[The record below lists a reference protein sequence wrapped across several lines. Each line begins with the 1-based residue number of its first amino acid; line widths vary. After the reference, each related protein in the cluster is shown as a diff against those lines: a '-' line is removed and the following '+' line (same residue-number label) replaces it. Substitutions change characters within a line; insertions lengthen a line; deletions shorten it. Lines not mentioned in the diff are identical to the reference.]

1 MVTAVAEHNPQL
13 NWNSLPAVTTIN
25 VTEQYSGG
33 KQSTHDNLHSQE
45 EEWGQKL
52 LLTSVCDVCVC
63 WGCHA
68 HINCCSFGYI
78 LFNCSVV
85 CPRLN
90 MARSCDSDAAKS
102 LELTEQYCGLA
113 HLDFAFVPF
122 DPSDYSRG
130 AVAALFAF
138 LPYFCGIFL
147 IGYALASRSRPL
159 AFVIAGFLVNE
170 AVNKVLKNAFRQ
182 PRPQGAA
189 LANYGMPSS
198 HSQFC
203 AYLAI
208 CQFILVKKSFFQRC
222 THPLFLLLVGV
233 TATMMWSRVYLGFHT
248 LSQTVVGTFAGA
260 AVAVSWITVVHRFH
274 SVNVCLVWCY
284 DLALYVVNRLSC

>member
-1 MVTAVAEHNPQL
+1 MCVFAGGVTRTCVTRTSTVA
-13 NWNSLPAVTTIN
+13 
-25 VTEQYSGG
+25 
-33 KQSTHDNLHSQE
+33 
-45 EEWGQKL
+45 L
-52 LLTSVCDVCVC
+52 LDTS
-63 WGCHA
+63 
-68 HINCCSFGYI
+68 
-78 LFNCSVV
+78 FNCSVV

-182 PRPQGAA
+182 PRPLGAA

-222 THPLFLLLVGV
+222 THPLFLL
-233 TATMMWSRVYLGFHT
+233 
-248 LSQTVVGTFAGA
+248 
-260 AVAVSWITVVHRFH
+260 HRTQ
-274 SVNVCLVWCY
+274 
-284 DLALYVVNRLSC
+284 R